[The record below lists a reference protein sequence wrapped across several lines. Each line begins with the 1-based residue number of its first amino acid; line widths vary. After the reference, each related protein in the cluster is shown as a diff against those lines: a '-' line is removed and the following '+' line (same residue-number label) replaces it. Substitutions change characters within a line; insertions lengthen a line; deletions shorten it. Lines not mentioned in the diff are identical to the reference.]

1 MTTTDL
7 YDDEGYDAGAER
19 RPFREPPRKSRLG
32 RVVLFAII
40 LALLAGGL
48 GAVWIQRR
56 IDPPGAPG
64 SEVTIT
70 IPKGSSTARIAAILD
85 AKGVISNATIFR
97 YYLRLKGEDPF
108 EAGTYKLR
116 RNQDFNSV
124 VATLR
129 RGGVVTYERLTVPEG
144 KTLRQIANLV
154 DKLPGRSGTRF
165 LELAQSGQVTSDFQ
179 PPGSTNL
186 EGLLFP
192 DTYNFEEKHDE
203 LAILQR
209 MVAEFE
215 TRATRLGVN
224 APNARLKVTPYQLL
238 VIASLVETEG
248 KVDVDRPKIAQVIYN
263 RLARGMPLQIDA
275 TVLYARE
282 QSGAPR
288 RPNGRVL
295 FRDLE
300 IDSPYNTYK
309 VKGIPPTPI
318 AAIGEASLR
327 AALQPE
333 PGPWLYYVKTETDGT
348 HAFATTLAEHNRNIA
363 DAKRRGVNP

>member
-1 MTTTDL
+1 VTTTDL
-7 YDDEGYDAGAER
+7 YDDEGYDAGPDR

-32 RVVLFAII
+32 KVVLVSVI

-48 GAVWIQRR
+48 GAVWLQRK
-56 IDPPGAPG
+56 IDPPGPPG
-64 SEVTIT
+64 AAVGVT
-70 IPKGSSTARIAAILD
+70 IPKGASTARIAAILRD
-85 AKGVISNATIFR
+85 QGVISNATIFR
-97 YYLRLKGEDPF
+97 YYLRFKGEEPF
-108 EAGTYKLR
+108 EAGNYELR
-116 RNQDFNSV
+116 RNEDFESV

-129 RGGVVTYERLTVPEG
+129 RGGVVAYERLTVPEG
-144 KTLRQIANLV
+144 RTLKQIANLV
-154 DKLPGRSGTRF
+154 GKLPGRDGTRF
-165 LELAQSGQVTSDFQ
+165 LELASSGQVRSQFQ

-209 MVAEFE
+209 MVTEFE
-215 TRATRLGVN
+215 TRATRLGVD
-224 APNARLKVTPYQLL
+224 APSARLKVTPYQLL
-238 VIASLVETEG
+238 VIASLVETES
-248 KVDVDRPKIAQVIYN
+248 KVDADRPKIAQVMYN

-282 QSGAPR
+282 QTGAPR

-333 PGPWLYYVKTETDGT
+333 AGPWLYYVKAETDGT